1 MIASHIPDLK
11 FLRQFAAKLLGPD
24 WREAACFTRVG
35 AALLRFDRQ
44 PQARGR

>member
-1 MIASHIPDLK
+1 MIASHIPDLN

-24 WREAACFTRVG
+24 WREAACFTREG